1 MAALFV
7 YTFFDKGVEG
17 RGRVRLLLLSGVE
30 SGGGEECLSPPAL
43 PGTAHGCST
52 RISETKHD
60 ASEAEGPSRARQRK
74 RVESLSEGEGEI
86 TDTLVW
92 IESGKSKFLRVL
104 VAMLRSKWDGNFRG
118 RETRDGD

>member
-1 MAALFV
+1 M
-7 YTFFDKGVEG
+7 
-17 RGRVRLLLLSGVE
+17 LLLSCVE
-30 SGGGEECLSPPAL
+30 SGGGGCLSPPAL
-43 PGTAHGCST
+43 PGTAQGCSR

-92 IESGKSKFLRVL
+92 IESGTSKFLRVL